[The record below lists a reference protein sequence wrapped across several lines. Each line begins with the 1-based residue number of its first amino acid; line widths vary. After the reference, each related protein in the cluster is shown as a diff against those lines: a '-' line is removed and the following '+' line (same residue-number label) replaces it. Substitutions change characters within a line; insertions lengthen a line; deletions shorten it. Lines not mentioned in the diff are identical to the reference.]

1 MSLFREGPCWGGL
14 LFYASRTPTQPAPY
28 VVTCRFVLISGMDG
42 GNGFQEST
50 PSWCPETPAD
60 VAARLGGWCE
70 GWGANWVVWRSNEI
84 RLTWHSPQ
92 SSRLEQIYIAWAEYK
107 CADSEICLR
116 GSSCLYSYMAWKR
129 NQWKMFR
136 QKWCGISGIK
146 AKVENFVYSQPRS
159 KAFDEGKFISKH
171 LFQDVFGKSLKLYTT
186 AIV

>member
-1 MSLFREGPCWGGL
+1 MRVGHPPSLPPTSLHVASSWFRGWMGE
-14 LFYASRTPTQPAPY
+14 
-28 VVTCRFVLISGMDG
+28 MD
-42 GNGFQEST
+42 FKS
-50 PSWCPETPAD
+50 PRPAD
-60 VAARLGGWCE
+60 APRRQQMWQQDWVGGVR
-70 GWGANWVVWRSNEI
+70 GGGANWVVWRSNEI